1 MSTKTASPPE
11 ARRQLI
17 PIDAWPNFHPWP
29 TPNGLRFYVKHRHT
43 NGLDKYGA
51 VLRVGR
57 RILIDQDRF
66 HAWVDAQNGIEGG
79 TS

>member
-1 MSTKTASPPE
+1 MTTETTASPKE
-11 ARRQLI
+11 NRRLI

-29 TPNGLRFYVKHRHT
+29 TANGLRFYVKHRHT
-43 NGLDKYGA
+43 NGLDQHGA

-66 HAWVDAQNGIEGG
+66 FSWIDAKNGIKD
-79 TS
+79 SRS